1 MRHSQFQIQIPIG
14 VLLVGLEGDTITEV
28 SIRSRPLPRVT
39 YAANPVEKRI
49 SREVLRYFSDP
60 ASPLQWRLQASGT
73 DYQQRVWQALCAIPV
88 GSVKTYGELAA
99 EIGGSARAVG
109 NACRSNPIPVYIPC
123 HRVVAK
129 QHIGGFAG
137 KTRGRQISIKRWLLQ
152 HEGVAVP
159 L

>member
-1 MRHSQFQIQIPIG
+1 MSQSQFQIQIPFG
-14 VLLVGLEGDTITEV
+14 VLVVGLQGDTITDV
-28 SIRSRPLPRVT
+28 SIRSRPLLQVAF
-39 YAANPVEKRI
+39 AASPVEKRI
-49 SREVLRYFSDP
+49 SREVLEYFSDP
-60 ASPLQWRLQASGT
+60 ASPLQWRLQTAGT
-73 DYQQRVWQALCAIPV
+73 DYQQRVWKALRAIPV

-137 KTRGRQISIKRWLLQ
+137 KTRGRQINIKRWLLQ
-152 HEGVAVP
+152 HEGVAVSV
-159 L
+159 